1 MPKVELDKFYTK
13 NNVVDICIAL
23 VKDLDK
29 YDVIIE
35 PSAGSGAFSNKLKN
49 CIAYDLEPENK
60 KIIKQDFLQLNA
72 ITGKNKL
79 FIGNPP
85 FGQRSVLAKKFI
97 KHCQFLGA
105 ETIAFILPD
114 TFSKITNQNYK
125 LFPIEWS
132 LVVEQKL
139 PDNSFMVGKQ
149 EYHVPCSFYIW
160 TKKKSNINLRKTKLP
175 KPEKIEFLPREAR
188 DADFVLNGN
197 SGKIKELQE
206 VTNPKSE
213 HYIKVKNKQ
222 EKETIKNLLAH
233 LKYSFK
239 SSVNGGNA
247 WISQYEIVEAY
258 FNSGY
263 EKPRKQYSQNTLFS
277 I

>member
-1 MPKVELDKFYTK
+1 MAKANLDKFYTK
-13 NNVVDICIAL
+13 NEIVDLCL
-23 VKDLDK
+23 SSVDFNG

-35 PSAGSGAFSNKLKN
+35 PSAGSGAFSNKIKN

-60 KIIKQDFLQLNA
+60 VIIKQNFLKLGSILGQH
-72 ITGKNKL
+72 KL

-85 FGQRSVLAKKFI
+85 FGKRSVLAKKFI
-97 KHCQFLGA
+97 RHCQFLGA

-114 TFSKITNQNYK
+114 TFSKITNQSYN
-125 LFPIEWS
+125 LFPSNWKLIIEK
-132 LVVEQKL
+132 KL
-139 PDNSFMVGKQ
+139 PKNSFLIGSNT
-149 EYHVPCSFYIW
+149 YHVPCTFFVW
-160 TKKKSNINLRKTKLP
+160 TKRELNINLRKIKLP
-175 KPEKIEFLPREAR
+175 KPTKIEFLPRESQ

-197 SGKIKELQE
+197 SGKIKDIAE

-222 EKETIKNLLAH
+222 EIKKVKDLLAH
-233 LKYSFK
+233 LKYSFM

-247 WISQYEIVEAY
+247 WISQHEIIEAY

-263 EKPRKQYSQNTLFS
+263 EQLQKRPVQTSLL
-277 I
+277 